1 MGPGMDPHGE
11 ESVSAMDRTLMPHGC
26 RRIMPLAL
34 GLIALC
40 GPGCSRM
47 KSYRA
52 QDSPLPGF
60 PMIGRKARA
69 SEKSSVELARNPQTP
84 RTGDVAWSGDPNE
97 APPLA
102 SRGTTRGRRPEPAQT
117 RLASNPAAAGA
128 DDPPA
133 ADPDLAK
140 VRSLVQT
147 GRERLMKIGSY
158 QVAMNRQERVG
169 DALMPAENVL
179 LSVRRQPR
187 AVRLEWPDG
196 PHKGREVI
204 YTAQGGM
211 MHINMADSKI
221 PMPRMS
227 LAPDSPMVMKNSRH
241 PITEAG
247 LDAILDSLDASLK
260 PHEAGTAGADELAY
274 KAMITPPET
283 GRPCHEIVRVTAKGE
298 TWIIDI
304 DSETGL
310 PARVRETAANGDLL
324 ENYVFRDFVA
334 DPPALTA
341 ASAFDPD
348 ARWGKSRGLLGRFAS
363 GANPASPAVR

>member
-1 MGPGMDPHGE
+1 
-11 ESVSAMDRTLMPHGC
+11 MDRTLMQRM
-26 RRIMPLAL
+26 RRRVMLLAL

-60 PMIGRKARA
+60 PMIGRKARN
-69 SEKSSVELARNPQTP
+69 SEKSPAEFARNPQAP

-102 SRGTTRGRRPEPAQT
+102 SRRTARERRPNPAQT
-117 RLASNPAAAGA
+117 RLASIPAAAGG
-128 DDPPA
+128 DDAPA
-133 ADPDLAK
+133 ADPGLAK
-140 VRSLVQT
+140 VRSLVQA
-147 GRERLMKIGSY
+147 GREHLAKIGSY

-169 DALMPAENVL
+169 DALLPAENLL

-204 YTAQGGM
+204 YTAEGGM

-247 LDAILDSLDASLK
+247 LDAILDNLDASLK
-260 PHEAGTAGADELAY
+260 PHEAGTAGTEQLAY
-274 KAMITPPET
+274 KGVVTPPET
-283 GRPCHEIVRVTAKGE
+283 GRPCHEVARVTARGE
-298 TWIIDI
+298 TWVIDI
-304 DSETGL
+304 DAETGL

-324 ENYVFRDFVA
+324 ENYVFRDLVT
-334 DPPALTA
+334 DPPALAA

-363 GANPASPAVR
+363 GGNPASPAVR